1 MQDAKGKG
9 FILDRIE
16 QQARVT
22 EVRYED
28 TYSGPKVN
36 ASPHDEGRYLRDPE
50 ATTQLLTFARGSER
64 QCSPAAG
71 SYMYRSRDSL
81 EQKPRYRC
89 WKKVITSVNRWGGGQ
104 GESWL
109 LAGFVTSP
117 ANTKLEHED
126 SAQETAGSRD
136 SSCVND
142 TGKER
147 EDYLSKRLGGLF
159 FQTEHLFPSPNSS
172 WSSRG
177 APGPP
182 TGLFSPSVAL
192 PGC

>member
-1 MQDAKGKG
+1 MLASGRV
-9 FILDRIE
+9 LHVPE
-16 QQARVT
+16 QRQSGAET
-22 EVRYED
+22 EIPLLEESD
-28 TYSGPKVN
+28 NISKQMG
-36 ASPHDEGRYLRDPE
+36 GR
-50 ATTQLLTFARGSER
+50 
-64 QCSPAAG
+64 
-71 SYMYRSRDSL
+71 
-81 EQKPRYRC
+81 
-89 WKKVITSVNRWGGGQ
+89 Q

-136 SSCVND
+136 SACVND

>member
-89 WKKVITSVNRWGGGQ
+89 WKKVITSVNRWGGGK
-104 GESWL
+104 GK
-109 LAGFVTSP
+109 AGFW
-117 ANTKLEHED
+117 LD
-126 SAQETAGSRD
+126 
-136 SSCVND
+136 
-142 TGKER
+142 
-147 EDYLSKRLGGLF
+147 LSQALL
-159 FQTEHLFPSPNSS
+159 TLNSS
-172 WSSRG
+172 MRTVPKRQQ
-177 APGPP
+177 AHETVP
-182 TGLFSPSVAL
+182 V
-192 PGC
+192 